1 MFDKSFNE
9 FEYIE
14 ELLLNEMFADG
25 ILITDKEATIKYIKY
40 YREEVALFNEKKAI
54 GKHIL
59 EVYPNLKPED
69 STILKALN
77 GISTIGKTTYQ
88 TSFNGDL
95 CVLIE
100 NTLPIKKDNEIIG
113 AVSFAKFTNYYKDEI
128 SISKK
133 TLTKNNKLYTKSDII
148 GHSMPIKKLRSQ
160 IESLGKTNSSVL
172 ICGETGTGKE
182 MVAQSIHTN
191 SKRKN
196 EIFLS
201 QNCSAIPSNLL
212 ESILFGTTKGSY
224 TGAENRAGIFEVAN
238 GGTIFLD
245 EINSMDM
252 NMQSKILKVIEEKKV
267 TRIGSVKQIPVDVRI
282 LSAINEDPHQCM
294 IEGKLRSDLFYRL
307 AAVLIDVPSL
317 RERQEDIPL
326 LSKYFIDYFNDS
338 MGKSILGMTSEVEE
352 FFLNYDWPGNVREL
366 KNIIE
371 GAFNLGETSYIEFEN
386 LPSYIKSKKTI
397 YSVNNKDNIP
407 SSISLKGTCL
417 SDEINNFEKK
427 CILNEIKLANSLNEL
442 ATNLGISR
450 QSLSYKLKKHNISLP
465 YYSNL

>member
-1 MFDKSFNE
+1 MFDRSLNE

-14 ELLLNEMFADG
+14 ELLSHEMFADG
-25 ILITDKEATIKYIKY
+25 ILITDKNGIIKYIKY
-40 YREEVALFNEKKAI
+40 YREEVSLFNEKKAI

-69 STILKALN
+69 STIIKALN
-77 GISTIGKTTYQ
+77 GISTIGKKTYQ

-128 SISKK
+128 LISKK
-133 TLTKNNKLYTKSDII
+133 SLNKNNKLYTKSDII
-148 GHSMPIKKLRSQ
+148 GNSISTNKLKSQ

-172 ICGETGTGKE
+172 IYGETGTGKE
-182 MVAQSIHTN
+182 MVAQSIHSN

-212 ESILFGTTKGSY
+212 ESILFGTTKGSF
-224 TGAENRAGIFEVAN
+224 TGSENRAGIFEVAN

-267 TRIGSVKQIPVDVRI
+267 TRIGSVKEIPVDVRI

-294 IEGKLRSDLFYRL
+294 IEGKLRNDLFYRL
-307 AAVLIDVPSL
+307 ATVLIDVPSL

-326 LSKYFIDYFNDS
+326 LSKYFIDYFNES

-386 LPSYIKSKKTI
+386 LPSYIKSKKMTCVI
-397 YSVNNKDNIP
+397 DNKKNNIQ
-407 SSISLKGTCL
+407 SFSSLKGKSL
-417 SDEINNFEKK
+417 NDEINNFEKK
-427 CILNEIKLANSLNEL
+427 CIINEMQFTKSLNEL
-442 ATNLGISR
+442 AINLGISR
-450 QSLSYKLKKHNISLP
+450 QSLSYKLKKHNITLP
-465 YYSNL
+465 Y